1 MKKTIVAA
9 AIAAVVAAP
18 AAFAEVKISGF
29 VSQEFTIDGD
39 DTGHAEDGLEQKL
52 ASDINFSA
60 SEDLGNG
67 MKASAKISMKGD
79 NGTNTFNEQYVSL
92 SGDFGT
98 ILGGRVETFNESKI
112 HGMMSVDS
120 SDALTIE
127 VADNAVAGA
136 EQDGVL
142 AYVSPTWNG
151 FHFAIAGVA
160 AANGGSAESTS
171 TVTYTAATV
180 SEASGSVGL
189 ISGATSSGLT
199 KLTGATI
206 TGTSTTAANT
216 TDADDAFDATDIL
229 LAYSNGPLT
238 VMVDREEVSKKMLN
252 ASNDQVS
259 TGIAASYNMG
269 DITLKAAGTDVQNKA
284 GGANDAETLF
294 VGATFTAGNNGFGIG
309 YSEMDIAGSTSS
321 DEENWI
327 FDFNH
332 KFSKNAMVFVTH
344 ANKETG
350 GTDKAE
356 TSIGM
361 KYAF

>member
-1 MKKTIVAA
+1 
-9 AIAAVVAAP
+9 
-18 AAFAEVKISGF
+18 
-29 VSQEFTIDGD
+29 
-39 DTGHAEDGLEQKL
+39 
-52 ASDINFSA
+52 
-60 SEDLGNG
+60 

-120 SDALTIE
+120 SDALSIE

-160 AANGGSAESTS
+160 AANAGSAETTTTTTISDAVVSTAAGTTQNVSGQISTS
-171 TVTYTAATV
+171 P
-180 SEASGSVGL
+180 
-189 ISGATSSGLT
+189 T
-199 KLTGATI
+199 KLTKTTI
-206 TGTSTTAANT
+206 EYSTTAAAVKG
-216 TDADDAFDATDIL
+216 ADDAFDATDIL

-238 VMVDREEVSKKMLN
+238 VMLDREEVSKKMLN